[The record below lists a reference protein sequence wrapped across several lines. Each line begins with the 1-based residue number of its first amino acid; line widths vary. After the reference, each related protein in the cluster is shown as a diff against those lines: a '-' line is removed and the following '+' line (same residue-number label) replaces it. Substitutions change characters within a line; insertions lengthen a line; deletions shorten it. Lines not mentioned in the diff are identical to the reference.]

1 MGVTAFLTFT
11 DISSRDILWR
21 VEHVILGEIL
31 VLICLPER
39 LDMPRRLRIMTQFGC
54 TQIHIGIIIGI
65 SQNKEWVKKI
75 N

>member
-1 MGVTAFLTFT
+1 ME
-11 DISSRDILWR
+11 SRACNI
-21 VEHVILGEIL
+21 GGNCAGIL

>member
-1 MGVTAFLTFT
+1 ME
-11 DISSRDILWR
+11 SRACNI
-21 VEHVILGEIL
+21 GENCAGIL

-39 LDMPRRLRIMTQFGC
+39 LDMPRTLRIMTEFGC
-54 TQIHIGIIIGI
+54 TQIHIGIILGI